1 MKNKK
6 LAILA
11 AFCLV
16 TATAT
21 VATGCKKPEP
31 AGPAYGVDITLDT
44 LDMYIGEE
52 KMITSTYEEI
62 DGATLVYTSSDESV
76 ATVDATGNITAIR
89 PGTATITATY
99 GDDTDTCVVT
109 VGLGEYAPI
118 LKLPNVTD
126 DAMTLKMWTNL
137 DLTGTVVYNEE
148 SYDDAEFAYEVSN
161 EAVGA
166 VTHGV
171 FVPAGFGTAEIT
183 ITATWRGVN
192 APTLTSSVTVTVEP
206 DWDYTVNGATMT
218 ELTLFTEAAEGY
230 AAEAPFV
237 VAATENGAPL
247 TATVEVTK
255 GKGIVTYDA
264 TAQKLSTNGVIGD
277 ATLTVTVVIQN
288 QTLVKEFYVTVTQ
301 TIYERQETVDNFS
314 AIHGDV
320 VIGDN
325 LKTILGGNLVSAYTE
340 DGTPLDV
347 SGNKVYGVES
357 SKDGEFNATITV
369 CSAAK
374 GVKMNIKG
382 YSGIFAKAQDLAA
395 LNTNANPKGAS
406 GREPVDSSKPMQLF
420 DGYYVLANNIDAS
433 EYEHAANGL
442 NLATWGIDN
451 PKNWS
456 IDATGAFG
464 LVGGTFDGQGYTIK
478 GITFNEHGLFGYVS
492 ANSTIKN
499 VAFTEVTLNDVNYAS
514 VLAAWINDSTISNV
528 YVSVVNDAFTKR
540 GGIFAAGIQ
549 NSNISACVIE
559 TKSTFESAQNG
570 YNGVL
575 FYQNRDIVG
584 DREHNFVMNEVYVLS
599 KEKLGYSLIKED
611 VKNEDGTTTEV
622 STYHNFIAENESAPT
637 DPAADQ
643 KYHTLNG
650 VKKYPDR
657 ETMAQG
663 TNTFNTFSSS
673 FWTITNGTPVWNTAD
688 DTFTPPVEEEEDLSD
703 TVVGDF
709 NPDWVK

>member
-1 MKNKK
+1 
-6 LAILA
+6 
-11 AFCLV
+11 
-16 TATAT
+16 
-21 VATGCKKPEP
+21 
-31 AGPAYGVDITLDT
+31 
-44 LDMYIGEE
+44 
-52 KMITSTYEEI
+52 
-62 DGATLVYTSSDESV
+62 
-76 ATVDATGNITAIR
+76 
-89 PGTATITATY
+89 
-99 GDDTDTCVVT
+99 
-109 VGLGEYAPI
+109 
-118 LKLPNVTD
+118 
-126 DAMTLKMWTNL
+126 MTLKMWTRL
-137 DLTGTVVYNEE
+137 DLTGIVVYNKA

-166 VTHGV
+166 VTDGV
-171 FVPAGFGTAEIT
+171 FVPAGFATAEIT

-206 DWDYTVNGATMT
+206 DWDYTVNGAKMT

-230 AAEAPFV
+230 AAETPFV
-237 VAATENGAPL
+237 VVAAENGAPL

-264 TAQKLSTNGVIGD
+264 AAQKLRTNGVIGD
-277 ATLTVTVVIQN
+277 ATLTVTVVIQG

-301 TIYERQETVDNFS
+301 TIYELQETVDNFS

-340 DGTPLDV
+340 DGTPLEV
-347 SGNKVYGVES
+347 RANKVYGVES

-369 CSAAK
+369 CSATK
-374 GVKMNIKG
+374 GYKMNIKG

-395 LNTNANPKGAS
+395 LNTNANAKGTS

-492 ANSTIKN
+492 AKSTIKN

-528 YVSVVNDAFTKR
+528 YVSVVNDQFTRR
-540 GGIFAAGIQ
+540 GASFAAGIQ

-559 TKSTFESAQNG
+559 TKSTFTCYQNG

-584 DREHNFVMNEVYVLS
+584 NRENNTLTFTEVYVLS
-599 KEKLGYSLIKED
+599 NEKLGYSLVEDD

-622 STYHNFIAENESAPT
+622 KTYHNIIAENESAPT

-643 KYHTLNG
+643 IYHTLNG
-650 VKKYPDR
+650 VKKYADGNA
-657 ETMAQG
+657 MAQE
-663 TNTFNTFSSS
+663 TNTFNTFNST

-688 DTFTPPVEEEEDLSD
+688 DEFAPPVEEEDLSN